1 MTSKTQVAAAAR
13 NLMLSEY
20 QGVLSTHSLD
30 APGYP
35 FGSVAPYCLDRKG
48 RPMILISA
56 IAQHTKN
63 INANPKVSLIVME
76 RDADDSQEHGRVTY
90 LGEARPLPPEDEDA
104 PSRYYR
110 FFPEARDYHK
120 THDFDFYRLELH
132 RARFIG
138 GFGRI
143 HWVERDDFLRDN
155 PFDGEAE
162 TRAIEHM
169 NKDHGDALKR
179 YCRWGDIPL
188 NDAAAPVMAGIDG
201 EGFHLRLG
209 KRLHRLGFDEPV
221 ATMPAL
227 RQKLM
232 EMARRD

>member
-1 MTSKTQVAAAAR
+1 MTSKTQVATAAR

-48 RPMILISA
+48 RPVILISN

-63 INANPKVSLIVME
+63 LKANPKVSLIVME
-76 RDADDSQEHGRVTY
+76 RDADDSQENGRVTY
-90 LGEARPLPPEDEDA
+90 LGEARPLPPEDDDA
-104 PSRYYR
+104 PARYYR

-120 THDFDFYRLELH
+120 THDFAFYCLELH

-138 GFGRI
+138 GFGKI
-143 HWVERDDFLRDN
+143 HWVERDDFLRAN
-155 PFDGEAE
+155 PFDEEAE
-162 TRAIEHM
+162 ARAVEHM
-169 NKDHGDALKR
+169 NKDHVDALKR

-188 NDAAAPVMAGIDG
+188 KEAATPIMAGIDG

-209 KRLHRLGFDEPV
+209 KRVHRLGFDEPV
-221 ATMPAL
+221 TTMPAL
-227 RQKLM
+227 RQKLT